1 VENELLDKIEQ
12 VVRCE
17 MTQTQWL
24 LYDQL
29 LKSKLPFSNPSMQ
42 QRKITNHPYLFHPY
56 MRNIAGAYQF
66 PVDETLVQL
75 SGKFSLLD
83 RILPKLKRTGH
94 RVLIFSTMTK
104 VIDVLEMYF
113 QLRNYKSLRFDGGTS
128 SEVRLANVQ
137 KFNSD
142 PDVFI
147 MVLSTKAGGLGL
159 NLQSADTVILFDSDW
174 NPQNDMQAMARSHRI
189 GQREQVIILRL
200 ITSATIE
207 EKILS
212 TAHEKIDKEA
222 MVIQAGMFNNK
233 YKFNQSRAL
242 MKKQLKHKM
251 EEYDDDA
258 TSNDDITD
266 ILSRSDA
273 ERKLFEKMDAQ
284 WEREDKEGRSVL
296 PADQMPAWVIHLC
309 TKGKGSNTEQTLA
322 QTEELVEFDRDI
334 LEIKEEASADAYI
347 KVSGK
352 RKSRNTD
359 VKYMDADKELD
370 KRVNSYANGRDSSSS
385 EEEEEDT
392 DGEGQVMMD
401 VDEAPKAKSK
411 KKGNGGAN
419 KRRKTASS
427 A

>member
-1 VENELLDKIEQ
+1 
-12 VVRCE
+12 
-17 MTQTQWL
+17 
-24 LYDQL
+24 
-29 LKSKLPFSNPSMQ
+29 
-42 QRKITNHPYLFHPY
+42 
-56 MRNIAGAYQF
+56 
-66 PVDETLVQL
+66 
-75 SGKFSLLD
+75 
-83 RILPKLKRTGH
+83 
-94 RVLIFSTMTK
+94 VLIFRNIPYE
-104 VIDVLEMYF
+104 IDLLELYF
-113 QLRNYKSLRFDGGTS
+113 ELRNYKSLRFDGGTS

-189 GQREQVIILRL
+189 GQTEQVIILRL

-233 YKFNQSRAL
+233 YKFNQSRDL

-273 ERKLFEKMDAQ
+273 ERKIFENMDAQ
-284 WEREDKEGRSVL
+284 WERDDKEGSSVL

-309 TKGKGSNTEQTLA
+309 TKGKGGNTEQTLA
-322 QTEELVEFDRDI
+322 QSEELVDFDRDI
-334 LEIKEEASADAYI
+334 LEIEEEASADAYI
-347 KVSGK
+347 GVMSGK

-370 KRVNSYANGRDSSSS
+370 KLVNSYANNRDSSSS
-385 EEEEEDT
+385 EEENT
-392 DGEGQVMMD
+392 DGEGQSSTAMD
-401 VDEAPKAKSK
+401 VDKPTKSSAKK
-411 KKGNGGAN
+411 KKGNGSSN
-419 KRRKTASS
+419 KRQKT
-427 A
+427 